1 MYSGGA
7 AGAAP
12 TGPTPPA
19 APQKAANE
27 YAGYGGYAGYPSQV
41 SPFLFAFWNNINK
54 SLLFYNIY
62 VHLFCLQYKQWRN
75 LKASI
80 WLLNLRSGKLLES
93 NVSPSCSGKYYC
105 THCLLFNIA
114 AHNDLYANFGLKPI
128 VFQTCFM
135 FLDFEAW
142 QAFWSTAHVSA
153 GHNVLKACI

>member
-62 VHLFCLQYKQWRN
+62 VHLFCPQYKQWRN

-80 WLLNLRSGKLLES
+80 WLLNLRQAFGIQCVTFLCRQVLL
-93 NVSPSCSGKYYC
+93 C
-105 THCLLFNIA
+105 TLLFNIA
-114 AHNDLYANFGLKPI
+114 ARNDLNANFGLKPI
-128 VFQTCFM
+128 VYQTFFM
-135 FLDFEAW
+135 LLDFEAW
-142 QAFWSTAHVSA
+142 QAFWSTTHVSA
-153 GHNVLKACI
+153 GHKVLKASI